1 MLTKSNL
8 IVGNQETASRSS
20 TLSDMVPKYL
30 KRWLA
35 RGAAFAVL
43 IALAAALAIAPPV
56 KQPLAEGAG
65 PVSVIT
71 ATTPSSFLIANTP
84 GLASVQSLKRT
95 VSRVLEVKPGDTLM
109 NLALKTGVSRRQA
122 HEAIVALTK
131 IFNPRRLK
139 PGQRLTVTYVPKD
152 AEEEDARLSGL
163 QIQANAYQ
171 GFAVKA
177 DESNGFVAKEL
188 TKELVTRLARAQG
201 TIEGNL
207 YDAAEAAGVPP
218 AVLIKLIRFYSWD
231 VDFQRDIQPGD
242 SFVLVYERVMTIDGE
257 HVRDGD
263 IVYSRLTVNGADLPL
278 YRYEFEPG
286 RTDYFDARGESARK
300 PLLRTPVDGARL
312 TSSYGRRRHP
322 ILGYT
327 RMHRGVDFA
336 APRGSPIYAGG
347 DGRIVSRGRNGGYGR
362 YIRIRH
368 NSTYSTAYGH
378 MRAYKR
384 GLRVGSRVQQGQV
397 IGYVGSSGRST
408 GPHLHYE
415 IHRNGR
421 QVHPLRIK
429 LPSGRKLK
437 GESLKAFETARQEI
451 GRTVAGLAP
460 PAAVA
465 QN

>member
-1 MLTKSNL
+1 M
-8 IVGNQETASRSS
+8 AS
-20 TLSDMVPKYL
+20 DHL

-35 RGAAFAVL
+35 RGTAFAVL
-43 IALAAALAIAPPV
+43 VTLAAALAIAPPV
-56 KQPLAEGAG
+56 KQPHAEGAG

-71 ATTPSSFLIANTP
+71 ATTPSNFLIANAP
-84 GLASVQSLKRT
+84 AIASMESLKRT

-109 NLALKTGVSRRQA
+109 DLALKTGVSRQQA

-139 PGQRLTVTYVPKD
+139 PGQQLTVIYVPKH
-152 AEEEDARLSGL
+152 AEEEDVRLSGL
-163 QIQANAYQ
+163 KIQANAYQ
-171 GFAVKA
+171 GFAVSE
-177 DESNGFVAKEL
+177 DEENGFVARQL
-188 TKELVTRLARAQG
+188 TKELTTELVRTRG
-201 TIEGNL
+201 NIEDNL

-218 AVLIKLIRFYSWD
+218 AVLIKLIRLYSWD

-242 SFVLVYERVMTIDGE
+242 DFELVFERIMTVDGE
-257 HVRDGD
+257 HVRDGE
-263 IVYSRLTVNGADLPL
+263 IAYSKLSVNGSDLPL

-286 RTDYFDARGESARK
+286 RTDYFDAHGESARK

-347 DGRIVSRGRNGGYGR
+347 DGRIVSRGWKGGYGR
-362 YIRIRH
+362 YIKIRH
-368 NSTYSTAYGH
+368 NSTYSTAYAH
-378 MRAYKR
+378 MRAYKK
-384 GLRVGSRVQQGQV
+384 GLRVGSRVRQGQI

-437 GESLKAFETARQEI
+437 GERLMAFEAARQQI
-451 GRTVAGLAP
+451 DRMVAGLPA